1 MSEFDPP
8 KPEDPSPL
16 QMKKDKQ
23 ARDIENTLRE
33 AATKL
38 GMHIRVVADT
48 NAWCFRIYA
57 RLLSPS
63 EVYSVDEEMFVVPT
77 KQIGTLLMDILEDLQ
92 LKLHDNMAAA
102 MQSRDVRERQ
112 YTLSKEDKHTLNDMY
127 RDACDEALRDFAS
140 AEHDGRDRVS
150 KYQELMGRLFR

>member
-23 ARDIENTLRE
+23 AHDIEDTLRE

-38 GMHIRVVADT
+38 GMSIRVVADSHY
-48 NAWCFRIYA
+48 WCFRIYA

-77 KQIGTLLMDILEDLQ
+77 KQIGALLTNILEDLQ

-102 MQSRDVRERQ
+102 MGTRDVRERQ
-112 YTLSKEDKHTLNDMY
+112 FRLSDADKHTLNDMY
-127 RDACDEALRDFAS
+127 RDACNEALRDFAR
-140 AEHDGRDRVS
+140 AEHNRDRVT